1 MELNFGFLGF
11 RGQGG
16 RGLHILKQPGTVAA
30 EVTGKVWL
38 LGRGGWASGV
48 ALPHPARGGPSSAVR
63 PGPLC
68 TAPQKPEHRWADPP
82 LWGRGSCEHLFS
94 AISFQKEVSGKPS
107 SSPTFCKPCDFENV
121 SPWLFY
127 SAQK

>member
-1 MELNFGFLGF
+1 MVTRAWGLG
-11 RGQGG
+11 QWG
-16 RGLHILKQPGTVAA
+16 RTAPPSEGWTVLSGEA
-30 EVTGKVWL
+30 
-38 LGRGGWASGV
+38 WAT
-48 ALPHPARGGPSSAVR
+48 LPPP
-63 PGPLC
+63 
-68 TAPQKPEHRWADPP
+68 PQKPEHRWADPP

-107 SSPTFCKPCDFENV
+107 SSPTFCKPCNFENV